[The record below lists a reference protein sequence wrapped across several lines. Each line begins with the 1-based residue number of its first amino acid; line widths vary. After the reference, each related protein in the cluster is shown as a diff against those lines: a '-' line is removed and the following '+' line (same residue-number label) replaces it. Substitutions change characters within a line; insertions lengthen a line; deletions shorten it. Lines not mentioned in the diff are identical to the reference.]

1 MNLMT
6 AFNTFMRH
14 LIVIVVA
21 SVASA
26 AAAAAVSVAYIRFVA
41 RFRLPFASVANF
53 TVDI

>member
-21 SVASA
+21 SVAS

>member
-1 MNLMT
+1 MT
-6 AFNTFMRH
+6 AFNTFMRQ

-21 SVASA
+21 GVA
-26 AAAAAVSVAYIRFVA
+26 AAASVAYIRFEA